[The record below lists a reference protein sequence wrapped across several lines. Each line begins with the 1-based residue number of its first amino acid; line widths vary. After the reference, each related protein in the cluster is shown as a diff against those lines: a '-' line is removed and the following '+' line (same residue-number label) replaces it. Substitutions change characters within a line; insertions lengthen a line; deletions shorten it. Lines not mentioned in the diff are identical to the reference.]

1 MRAVSVRRTFALC
14 ASLLSLVA
22 FPAAAGATSSKA
34 EIDAAVTKAVDYMR
48 LQQDLPTGAIPG
60 FGGDW
65 SATSLAAAG
74 VSSADVHGPTPGDP
88 SLQDYLLGEYTEP
101 SWDEDPPGGAAVD
114 YARAVLVAHAA
125 GLDPARLSATSN
137 QPAQLAGRW
146 NPATGSFG
154 EASTNNTVFG
164 LLAMRTAGLPG
175 WGLEPLV
182 SFLRRN
188 QHDDGGWNFPAALTS
203 AARAEAGDPEMTGA
217 AIAALCEAGLPAYD
231 PDVAE
236 GLGFLRTLL
245 TDATGGISYPFGD
258 NADTNA
264 WVVSGLNACGI
275 DPQSTAWT
283 TPLGKTPVDFILSL
297 QTQSGPGSGGFEYQA
312 GFGASVYTT
321 QDALRA
327 IAGGAFTAVPPQRQN
342 PALPRVRPVPVVSAG
357 TPVPHVIAIGRGQGN
372 VSICK
377 AFAPTGA
384 ALPAVLAAAEASS
397 SPAGCVTS
405 FEVEGGEVVAIN
417 GVSPENQDQAWLLRL
432 DRGAE
437 AIAGEQPVGFGDVV
451 ALRLGVS
458 PSSQQGPA
466 GEPGQPGSSGPAGPS
481 GPAGETGEGGKAGP
495 AGQAGA
501 SGATGKRGPAGAR
514 GPQGERGPQGPRG
527 RPGRN
532 AELACK
538 VRRNRAGKPAMRCT
552 VEDER
557 RGKRVRR

>member
-1 MRAVSVRRTFALC
+1 MRVLSVRRTFALC
-14 ASLLSLVA
+14 ASLLSLAA
-22 FPAAAGATSSKA
+22 FPAAAGATSSQT
-34 EIDAAVTKAVDYMR
+34 EIDAAVAKAVDYMR
-48 LQQDLPTGAIPG
+48 LQQDVATGAIPG

-74 VSSADVHGPTPGDP
+74 VSSADVHGDLAGDP

-125 GLDPARLSATSN
+125 GLDPARLSASSN

-146 NPATGSFG
+146 NPAIGSFG

-188 QHDDGGWNFPAALTS
+188 QHDDGGWNFPAALTP

-236 GLGFLRTLL
+236 GLGFLRALL
-245 TDATGGISYPFGD
+245 TDATGGIAYPFGD

-275 DPQSTAWT
+275 DPQSPAWT
-283 TPLGKTPVDFILSL
+283 TPSGKTPIDFILAL
-297 QTQSGPGSGGFEYQA
+297 QDQSGADAGGFEYQA
-312 GFGASVYTT
+312 GFGGSVYTT

-327 IAGGAFTAVPPQRQN
+327 IAGGVFTAAPPQ
-342 PALPRVRPVPVVSAG
+342 PLGAGLPRLRPAPVVSAG
-357 TPVPHVIAIGRGQGN
+357 TPVPHLLAIGYGSGNVRMCKVIAPAGG
-372 VSICK
+372 SL
-377 AFAPTGA
+377 A
-384 ALPAVLAAAEASS
+384 ALLSVAQASS

-405 FEVEGGEVVAIN
+405 FAVEGGRVTAIN
-417 GVSPENQDQAWLLRL
+417 GVAPENADRAWLLRL

-437 AIAGEQPVGFGDVV
+437 TLAGEQPVGFGALV
-451 ALRLGVS
+451 ALRLGAN
-458 PSSQQGPA
+458 PSTQQGPA
-466 GEPGQPGSSGPAGPS
+466 GVPGQAGTPGPTGASGAAGAT
-481 GPAGETGEGGKAGP
+481 GRAGAPGKVGKAGP
-495 AGQAGA
+495 
-501 SGATGKRGPAGAR
+501 RGPK
-514 GPQGERGPQGPRG
+514 GERGPRG

-538 VRRNRAGKPAMRCT
+538 RQRRASKNQVRCT
-552 VEDER
+552 VKGER
-557 RGKRVRR
+557 RGKNTRR